1 MSRSDRFMDRF
12 RTLAL
17 AAATASLAAFSLACQ
32 DASTTAAPEAVRR
45 AAEAHV
51 QAVDGRMRFG
61 DPRGEGRLELV
72 FDHVHEG
79 VHETEGGRQVVCV
92 DFKDEAG
99 KLYDVDFYVDERGG
113 ATAGLVVEDTLLHKI
128 EGENVVPAERR
139 EELDAR
145 S

>member
-1 MSRSDRFMDRF
+1 MSCSDRFA
-12 RTLAL
+12 TLAI
-17 AAATASLAAFSLACQ
+17 TVTTVSMAAFSLACQ
-32 DASTTAAPEAVRR
+32 DASTTVAPEAVRR

-51 QAVDGRMRFG
+51 QAAGGRMSFD
-61 DPRGEGRLELV
+61 DPRGEGRLELA

-79 VHETEGGRQVVCV
+79 VHETGGGRHVVCV

-99 KLYDVDFYVDERGG
+99 TLYDIDFYVDERGG
-113 ATAGLVVEDTLLHKI
+113 ATAGLVVEDAVVHKVDGKNTLS
-128 EGENVVPAERR
+128 ESRR

>member
-1 MSRSDRFMDRF
+1 MSRAHRFT
-12 RTLAL
+12 TLAITV
-17 AAATASLAAFSLACQ
+17 ATVSMAAFSLACQ
-32 DASTTAAPEAVRR
+32 DASTTVGPEAVRR

-51 QAVDGRMRFG
+51 QAAGGRMSFD
-61 DPRGEGRLELV
+61 DPRGEGRLELA

-92 DFKDEAG
+92 DFEGEAG
-99 KLYDVDFYVDERGG
+99 TVYDIDFYVDERGG
-113 ATAGLVVEDTLLHKI
+113 ATAGLVVEDAVVHKVDGKNTL
-128 EGENVVPAERR
+128 PDSRR